1 MPGGRPKTKAV
12 PDAVKSVAKV
22 LDILEHVAASKQ
34 PVSVSDLARGTGFN
48 VSTAF
53 RLVQTLV
60 ARGYVEQQDGQRSYV
75 LGTRIYQLA
84 SAYLKGSDLA
94 TLARP
99 QLEALRDEVGETVYL
114 VIFSQGEIV
123 QLCKADGPQVVSASI
138 RSSEREPAYC
148 TATGKVLLS
157 GLSDEAF
164 RSYLAGVKLTPYTAQ
179 TITSK
184 ARLEREIEAVRE
196 RGFRARPRRV
206 RREPVLPER
215 AGARSAQRRD
225 RGRHQRG
232 DVRSCASSAAAC
244 RAGASSWRSAPRSF
258 RSRSVWSTD

>member
-1 MPGGRPKTKAV
+1 MPGGRPKTKAA

-22 LDILEHVAASKQ
+22 LDILEHVAAAKQ

-60 ARGYVEQQDGQRSYV
+60 ARGYVEQQDGQRCYV

-84 SAYLKGSDLA
+84 STYLQGNDLA
-94 TLARP
+94 TMARP

-123 QLCKADGPQVVSASI
+123 QLCKADGPHVVSASI
-138 RSSEREPAYC
+138 RSAEREPAYC

-157 GLSDEAF
+157 GLSEEAF
-164 RSYLAGVKLTPYTAQ
+164 DAYLTGVKLTPYTAQ
-179 TITSK
+179 TITSRAK
-184 ARLEREIEAVRE
+184 LEREIASVRAE
-196 RGFRARPRRV
+196 GFALDLEEYAENLCCLSVPV
-206 RREPVLPER
+206 RDPH
-215 AGARSAQRRD
+215 S
-225 RGRHQRG
+225 G
-232 DVRSCASSAAAC
+232 DIAAAISVAMPKLRFKRSGVPRWRQLLEA
-244 RAGASSWRSAPRSF
+244 RAALISQPLALI
-258 RSRSVWSTD
+258 D

>member
-1 MPGGRPKTKAV
+1 MPGGRPRTKAA

-22 LDILEHVAASKQ
+22 LDILEHVAAARQ

-94 TLARP
+94 TMARP
-99 QLEALRDEVGETVYL
+99 HLEALRDEVGETVYL

-123 QLCKADGPQVVSASI
+123 QLCKADGPHVVSASI
-138 RSSEREPAYC
+138 RSAEREPAYC

-157 GLSDEAF
+157 GLSREAF
-164 RSYLAGVKLTPYTAQ
+164 AP
-179 TITSK
+179 I
-184 ARLEREIEAVRE
+184 
-196 RGFRARPRRV
+196 
-206 RREPVLPER
+206 
-215 AGARSAQRRD
+215 
-225 RGRHQRG
+225 
-232 DVRSCASSAAAC
+232 SAA
-244 RAGASSWRSAPRSF
+244 
-258 RSRSVWSTD
+258 